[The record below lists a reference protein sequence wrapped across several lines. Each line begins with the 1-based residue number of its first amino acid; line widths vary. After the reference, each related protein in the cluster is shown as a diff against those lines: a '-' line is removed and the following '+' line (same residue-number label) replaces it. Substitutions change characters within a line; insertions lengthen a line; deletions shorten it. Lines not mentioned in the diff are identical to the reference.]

1 MIFITLGIAMVML
14 GVAFRSIVI
23 PLRSIFSILLTVMWV
38 YGLTVL
44 VYQDG
49 LLEWTHVP
57 GLTGAFKSQ
66 QWFIPAISFSVVCGI
81 CLDYDIFLLSKATE
95 LREQGLTALE
105 ATREALCC
113 TGGIITAAGAIMAI
127 AFLGLM
133 FASMLPIKRAVFLP
147 GLRGAL

>member
-1 MIFITLGIAMVML
+1 
-14 GVAFRSIVI
+14 
-23 PLRSIFSILLTVMWV
+23 MWV

-133 FASMLPIKRAVFLP
+133 FASMLPINELSFFLVFAVLYDTFIVRSLLSP
-147 GLRGAL
+147 AMMSLFGRYTWFPSKLAKSE